1 MAWCSW
7 CQVFPKGVLLMFNL
21 KIGSVVHAHVFRE
34 RFDVLIAVLTPL
46 VLMLESGYA
55 NGWVFANGL
64 VSWTSLNTYLAM
76 GRGVFLEGLIFVMF
90 KLVRMFAIER
100 KWVLI
105 VVPLLIGSVGM
116 IVSAGCNLGW
126 INRSGEMT
134 QMITMVAQFL
144 PSVMVNV
151 FKVGLGLLFP
161 LSVGAFALFDISQ
174 LLEEA
179 FKSGRHQ
186 ARAMQVHM
194 AEEAMHNTQKQM
206 KAAIN
211 ETKEQYKDIVRTD
224 AQRLVERF
232 RSGDRSF
239 GLNDAA
245 ISPVQASSVTRITP
259 AMQQQLP
266 PAQPVFNAPAFP
278 AGAPTGNTQNIVY
291 PPQQSTQPMPQQQ
304 GPGWNPFNRR

>member
-1 MAWCSW
+1 
-7 CQVFPKGVLLMFNL
+7 MFNL

-90 KLVRMFAIER
+90 KLVRMFAIDR
-100 KWVLI
+100 KWVVI
-105 VVPLLIGSVGM
+105 AVPLLIGSVGM

-134 QMITMVAQFL
+134 QMIAMVAQFL
-144 PSVMVNV
+144 PSVMVSV
-151 FKVGLGLLFP
+151 FKIGLGLLFP

-179 FKSGRHQ
+179 FKSARHQ

-194 AEEAMHNTQKQM
+194 AEEAMRNTQKEM
-206 KAAIN
+206 KQAVK

-245 ISPVQASSVTRITP
+245 PMPASSSVTRIAP
-259 AMQQQLP
+259 VQQSQLP
-266 PAQPVFNAPAFP
+266 PAPNVFTAPSFP
-278 AGAPTGNTQNIVY
+278 AGVPTGNTQNIVY
-291 PPQQSTQPMPQQQ
+291 PPQQPTQPMPQQQ
-304 GPGWNPFNRR
+304 GQGRNFFYRR

>member
-1 MAWCSW
+1 
-7 CQVFPKGVLLMFNL
+7 MFNL
-21 KIGSVVHAHVFRE
+21 KIGRVVDVHVFRE

-46 VLMLESGYA
+46 ILMLESGYA

-64 VSWTSLNTYLAM
+64 VNWSSLNTYLAM
-76 GRGVFLEGLIFVMF
+76 GRGLFLEGLIFVMF

-100 KWVLI
+100 KWALI
-105 VVPLLIGSVGM
+105 VVPFLIGSVGM

-144 PSVMVNV
+144 PALMVSV

-194 AEEAMHNTQKQM
+194 AEEAMRNTQRQM
-206 KAAIN
+206 KQAVK

-245 ISPVQASSVTRITP
+245 MTPVQPSVTRIAP
-259 AMQQQLP
+259 VMPQQPQLP
-266 PAQPVFNAPAFP
+266 PAPPINGQAFP
-278 AGAPTGNTQNIVY
+278 AGPFTGTTQNIVY
-291 PPQQSTQPMPQQQ
+291 PPQQPTQPMPPQQ
-304 GPGWNPFNRR
+304 GQGWNPFARRHP

>member
-1 MAWCSW
+1 
-7 CQVFPKGVLLMFNL
+7 
-21 KIGSVVHAHVFRE
+21 
-34 RFDVLIAVLTPL
+34 

-64 VSWTSLNTYLAM
+64 VNWTALNTYLAM

-90 KLVRMFAIER
+90 KLVRMFALDR
-100 KWVLI
+100 KWWVI
-105 VVPLLIGSVGM
+105 AVPLLIGSVGM

-134 QMITMVAQFL
+134 QMIAMVAQFL
-144 PSVMVNV
+144 PSMMVSV

-194 AEEAMHNTQKQM
+194 AEEAMRNTQKEM
-206 KAAIN
+206 KQAVKD
-211 ETKEQYKDIVRTD
+211 TKEQYKDIVRTD

-245 ISPVQASSVTRITP
+245 MSPVQSSVTRITP
-259 AMQQQLP
+259 AAQQQLP
-266 PAQPVFNAPAFP
+266 PAQPVFNSPAFP
-278 AGAPTGNTQNIVY
+278 AGASTGTTQNIVY
-291 PPQQSTQPMPQQQ
+291 PPTQPMPQQQ
-304 GPGWNPFNRR
+304 GPGWNPFNRRHP